1 MPVAIKWLAS
11 VLWLAAMGRN
21 TPDAGMTRPAVD
33 VASIARD
40 PLWFPYRYDPTHD
53 AFHFRRLSRADHRG
67 ATFLTDEYLGEAAP
81 VIVRRQD
88 VMGQPMAAAP
98 LHFVIHS
105 AFCCST
111 VLARAFD
118 AEGAAMG
125 LKEPMFFNDMAGWQ
139 MRGAEPARLQA
150 VLNDGLRLLAR
161 PFAPGEAVVIKPSN
175 IVNGQVPALL
185 GLRSAARALFL
196 EAPLRDFLNSI
207 ARKGMWGR
215 LWARD
220 LVLKQLRAGLH
231 PFGFKPDDYFG
242 QTDLQVAAMGWLA
255 QHALFARLAGELPGR
270 VRTLDSVQL
279 IAAPAPAMTALS
291 ALFGVAM
298 DVPAVVAGPA
308 FTRHSKFGSEFGA
321 AERVAEQQQA
331 APAHADEI
339 EKVAAWAEAV
349 AKSAGVPME
358 LPAPLIG

>member
-1 MPVAIKWLAS
+1 M
-11 VLWLAAMGRN
+11 
-21 TPDAGMTRPAVD
+21 TPAAVD
-33 VASIARD
+33 VARIARD
-40 PLWFPYRYDPTHD
+40 PFWFPYRYDPTHD
-53 AFHFRRLSRADHRG
+53 AFHFRQLARADHRA

-81 VIVRRQD
+81 VIVRRTD
-88 VMGQPMAAAP
+88 VMTQPMAAAP
-98 LHFVIHS
+98 LHFIIHS

-118 AEGAAMG
+118 AEGVAMG

-139 MRGAEPARLQA
+139 MRGADPARLQA
-150 VLNDGLRLLAR
+150 VMHDGLRLLAR
-161 PFAPGEAVVIKPSN
+161 PFAAGEAVIVKPSN
-175 IVNGQVPALL
+175 IVNGLVPAML
-185 GLRSAARALFL
+185 GLRPDARALLL
-196 EAPLRDFLNSI
+196 EAPLEDFLNSI

-215 LWARD
+215 LWARE
-220 LVLKQLRAGLH
+220 LVLKQLRTGMH

-255 QHALFARLAGELPGR
+255 QHALFARLAAEMPGR
-270 VRTLDSVQL
+270 VRTLDSVRL
-279 IAAPAPAMTALS
+279 MAAPQPAMAALS
-291 ALFGVAM
+291 ALFGVAL
-298 DVPAVVAGPA
+298 DVPAAVAGPA
-308 FTRHSKFGSEFGA
+308 FTRHSKFGNDFGA

-339 EKVAAWAEAV
+339 EKVAAWTAAV

>member
-1 MPVAIKWLAS
+1 
-11 VLWLAAMGRN
+11 
-21 TPDAGMTRPAVD
+21 
-33 VASIARD
+33 
-40 PLWFPYRYDPTHD
+40 
-53 AFHFRRLSRADHRG
+53 
-67 ATFLTDEYLGEAAP
+67 
-81 VIVRRQD
+81 
-88 VMGQPMAAAP
+88 MAQALPSAP
-98 LHFVIHS
+98 LHFIIHS

-139 MRGAEPARLQA
+139 MRGAEPARLQT
-150 VLNDGLRLLAR
+150 VLRDGLRLLAR
-161 PFAPGEAVVIKPSN
+161 PFGAGEAVIAKPSN
-175 IVNGQVPALL
+175 IVNGLVPAML
-185 GLRSAARALFL
+185 GLRTEARALLL

-255 QHALFARLAGELPGR
+255 QHALFARLASDLPGR
-270 VRTLDSVQL
+270 VATLDSVHL
-279 IAAPAPAMTALS
+279 MAAPEPAMTALS
-291 ALFGVAM
+291 GLFGVAL

-308 FTRHSKFGSEFGA
+308 FTRHSKFGNDFGA
-321 AERVAEQQQA
+321 AERMAEQEQA
-331 APAHADEI
+331 APVHADEI
-339 EKVAAWAEAV
+339 DKVAAWAEAV
-349 AKSAGVPME
+349 AKSAGVPMV
-358 LPAPLIG
+358 LPSRLIG